1 MSKNLFCSTIELADD
16 HLILG
21 HRLSEWCGHAPTLEE
36 DLSLPNLGL
45 DLLGAA
51 TNLYSLASNLEGG
64 KRSEDELAFGR
75 IEKEYKNCLLVE
87 KPNENFG
94 HTMLKQ
100 LYFCVFMKLFWNQC
114 SSSKNKILSGISGK
128 SQKEMVYHIRHSG
141 EWVIRLGD
149 GTEESHSKMTEAI
162 NELHPYTEELF
173 YMSEASL
180 ICAKKNYL
188 PNRLKIKGAWE
199 KEIKDI
205 FKEANLT
212 YPSVEHFQVGGRNG
226 IHTENMGYL
235 ISNMQ
240 YLQKT
245 YPGQTW

>member
-1 MSKNLFCSTIELADD
+1 MSKSLFYSTIELADD
-16 HLILG
+16 HLIMG

-51 TNLYSLASNLEGG
+51 TNLYSLASNLEKG

-75 IEKEYKNCLLVE
+75 IEKEYKNCLLAE
-87 KPNENFG
+87 KANENFG
-94 HTMLKQ
+94 HTMLKH
-100 LYFCVFMKLFWNQC
+100 LYFCVFMKLYWNEC
-114 SSSKNKILSGISGK
+114 NSSKNKVLAGISGK
-128 SQKEMVYHIRHSG
+128 SQKEMLYHIRHSG
-141 EWVIRLGD
+141 EWIIRLGD
-149 GTEESHSKMTEAI
+149 GTEESHNKMIEAI

-180 ICAKKNYL
+180 NCARKNYL
-188 PNRLKIKGAWE
+188 PDRSKLKRTWE

-205 FKEANLT
+205 FKKATLP
-212 YPSVEHFQVGGRNG
+212 YPSVEHFHSGGRNG

-235 ISNMQ
+235 ISTMQ
-240 YLQKT
+240 HLQRT
-245 YPGQTW
+245 YPGQIW